1 MKAPRVVIIG
11 RGADGLSAAYTLRKR
26 GIEPLLLEADGWVG
40 GRLRGEAVS
49 GVHIDAGADF
59 FCSSYDETFRVC
71 RELRLDMKRSQM
83 SLGWH
88 SNGRWVMSYPIEPV
102 QTFLASLDFLR
113 TFGLLSPAAYLPMM
127 KMVWGSARQA

>member
-1 MKAPRVVIIG
+1 M
-11 RGADGLSAAYTLRKR
+11 
-26 GIEPLLLEADGWVG
+26 
-40 GRLRGEAVS
+40 S
-49 GVHIDAGADF
+49 GVHIDAGADV

-88 SNGRWVMSYPIEPV
+88 SNGRWVMSHPIEPV

-113 TFGLLSPAAYLPMM
+113 TLGLLSPAAYLPMM